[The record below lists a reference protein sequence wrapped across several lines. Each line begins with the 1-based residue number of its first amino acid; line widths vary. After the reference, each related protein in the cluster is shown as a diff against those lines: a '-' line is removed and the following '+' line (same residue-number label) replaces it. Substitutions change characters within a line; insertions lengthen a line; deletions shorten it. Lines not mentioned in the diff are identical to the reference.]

1 MRIEGDGRSAPRAAA
16 LERAETLAIEALGHI
31 AGDETTLERF
41 LSLSGLSPET
51 LRAAAAEPGFLAGV
65 LDFLA
70 GDESLLL
77 AFAANAGRDPAEIT
91 RARETLAP
99 RGEAV

>member
-1 MRIEGDGRSAPRAAA
+1 MKIDGDSRRPMQAGA

-31 AGDETTLERF
+31 AADPATLERF
-41 LSLSGLSPET
+41 MSLSGLSPQT

-77 AFAANAGRDPAEIT
+77 AFAANSGRDPAEIG
-91 RARETLAP
+91 RARAALGLADD
-99 RGEAV
+99 AF